1 MSNAIY
7 FACLGISLVFWV
19 LLRRSKLVH
28 VVEYQVGLSFRGN
41 GEIRVLPPGTYRT
54 NPSRDPITI
63 VDMRPYQFLLERL
76 VFQDALRVNAV
87 ISLSG
92 QVAVRDPQVAVSM
105 IKNLAEDPVTFAR
118 EGLRQMVSRVVVDPN
133 QQERMR
139 LAEKMK
145 SDLNRELEPKGLVLQ
160 DLEITELWAE
170 SVRLDIPAEVN

>member
-1 MSNAIY
+1 
-7 FACLGISLVFWV
+7 
-19 LLRRSKLVH
+19 
-28 VVEYQVGLSFRGN
+28 
-41 GEIRVLPPGTYRT
+41 
-54 NPSRDPITI
+54 
-63 VDMRPYQFLLERL
+63 MRPYQFLLERL